1 MIVPVENIVETVD
14 LTADDV
20 LLPMMECIVNSV
32 ISLQQSDIPNDEKEI
47 QVKIIRG
54 SLPKQINLDKTKT
67 IDSIVITDNGV
78 GFNEKNYKS
87 FETPFSKI
95 NKEFGCKG
103 IGRFTVLAAFKNL
116 KARSNYFENGN
127 WNFREFEFNAYDE
140 LKPIEFKLSD
150 KQKSK
155 TTLVL
160 DNCHNEIIK
169 EKSALSLIQISEKI
183 MEHCLIYYLND
194 SLPRIAV
201 YEAEDNEVEFI
212 NNLFERV
219 SKEKERVFT
228 VKNHPFKIYITKT
241 LKERNR
247 KNNYVYYCANSR
259 VVGNPKN
266 IKNFNSLFNYPIS
279 KNGALYFLDVYV
291 VSEFL
296 NQKAFSTR
304 NGFNIPKENENLLFG
319 NSTHITFQDIEE
331 KLTEILED
339 EYDQFVKESKIKS
352 QKQIELYIKNNAPRY
367 RSFLKNPAILN
378 SIPPNLSEDK
388 LEEHLYKI
396 SYSARK
402 KVENHIEKFISN
414 KQINEES
421 IEKIKDDIREKTAY
435 DIDSL
440 ADYMTRRKAIIQL
453 FEKFLDADEDGRYKL
468 EEDVHNIIF
477 PMGLTNNQTSYE
489 NHNLWLL
496 DERFIN
502 YKFIASDKS
511 ITSFSQKKS
520 SKEPDLLLAN
530 NPDMF
535 DNPISFGNRS
545 AGEINSMV
553 IFEFKRPGEI
563 AHQKNKGDYRWQFS
577 DLVEPYF
584 DEFLYKQDKKNY
596 KGNHIVITE
605 NTPKFGFIILDVIP
619 PLLAKFNKG
628 KGWKKTPFGTYYKI
642 QSELNMH
649 IEVMTFRKLLDIAQ
663 NRHSAFFDKLFT

>member
-1 MIVPVENIVETVD
+1 M
-14 LTADDV
+14 L
-20 LLPMMECIVNSV
+20 
-32 ISLQQSDIPNDEKEI
+32 
-47 QVKIIRG
+47 
-54 SLPKQINLDKTKT
+54 
-67 IDSIVITDNGV
+67 
-78 GFNEKNYKS
+78 
-87 FETPFSKI
+87 
-95 NKEFGCKG
+95 
-103 IGRFTVLAAFKNL
+103 
-116 KARSNYFENGN
+116 
-127 WNFREFEFNAYDE
+127 FR
-140 LKPIEFKLSD
+140 
-150 KQKSK
+150 
-155 TTLVL
+155 
-160 DNCHNEIIK
+160 
-169 EKSALSLIQISEKI
+169 
-183 MEHCLIYYLND
+183 
-194 SLPRIAV
+194 
-201 YEAEDNEVEFI
+201 
-212 NNLFERV
+212 
-219 SKEKERVFT
+219 
-228 VKNHPFKIYITKT
+228 
-241 LKERNR
+241 
-247 KNNYVYYCANSR
+247 
-259 VVGNPKN
+259 
-266 IKNFNSLFNYPIS
+266 SLFSYPIS
-279 KNGALYFLDVYV
+279 RNGNLYFLDVYV

-296 NQKAFSTR
+296 NKKAFNTR
-304 NGFNIPKENENLLFG
+304 NGFNIPKENENLLFD
-319 NSTHITFQDIEE
+319 NSELITFQDIEE
-331 KLTEILED
+331 KLTEVLED
-339 EYDQFVKESKIKS
+339 EYDQFVKDSKLKS
-352 QKQIELYIKNNAPRY
+352 QKQIESYIIENAPRY
-367 RSFLKNPAILN
+367 RSFLKNPVILD

-402 KVENHIEKFISN
+402 KVESHIEKFISE
-414 KQINEES
+414 KHISEES

-435 DIDSL
+435 DVDSL

-453 FEKFLDADEDGRYKL
+453 FEKFLDADEEGRYKL

-520 SKEPDLLLAN
+520 SKEPDLLLTD

-545 AGEINSMV
+545 AGEVNSMV

-596 KGNHIVITE
+596 KGNQVIITE
-605 NTPKFGFIILDVIP
+605 NTPKFGFIVLDVIP
-619 PLLAKFNKG
+619 PILAKFNEG